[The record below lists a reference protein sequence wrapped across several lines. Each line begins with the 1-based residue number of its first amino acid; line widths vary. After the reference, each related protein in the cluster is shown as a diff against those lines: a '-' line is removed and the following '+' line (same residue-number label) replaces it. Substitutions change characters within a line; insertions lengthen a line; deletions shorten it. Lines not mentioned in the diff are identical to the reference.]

1 MKRDW
6 WGQVRQRV
14 GRVKESRK
22 GKGELSVSG
31 WRSAEE
37 SKHVLRGQ
45 VVFRCSKKNRW
56 GIQSTADKGVWSR
69 G

>member
-1 MKRDW
+1 MSLRYEK
-6 WGQVRQRV
+6 GLV
-14 GRVKESRK
+14 GSGASESRK

-45 VVFRCSKKNRW
+45 VVFRRSKKNRW